1 MKIQFQQV
9 RWFRPVGSFLHSIY
23 LSGRKLARVADQ
35 VFDRLLRYRD
45 LSRQKVQNLACNPKS
60 RELVLTY

>member
-35 VFDRLLRYRD
+35 VFDHLL
-45 LSRQKVQNLACNPKS
+45 LSRLVETEGPKPGMQPNKS
-60 RELVLTY
+60 